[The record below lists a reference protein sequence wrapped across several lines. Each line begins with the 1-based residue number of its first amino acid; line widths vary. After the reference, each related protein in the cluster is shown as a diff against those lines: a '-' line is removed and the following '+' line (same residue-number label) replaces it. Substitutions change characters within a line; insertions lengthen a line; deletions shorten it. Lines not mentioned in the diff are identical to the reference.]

1 MTSVG
6 STVSRLSP
14 IGDVPFSS
22 HAVRANPLIACL
34 ALIGLI
40 VPTEMSLYPGGVAF
54 SPGRIGLI
62 VLFFP
67 ALFVLSKRKPHLL
80 ISDLFVCATAAWM
93 IGAAVNVSGIN
104 ALWSAPGGESFEF
117 LASYLIARAF
127 FFGPV
132 ALAGF
137 IRVLKF
143 LAFIV
148 IILGMGDFVFSR
160 LIVHESLGAIVGV
173 QTIGP
178 DYRQNLVRATSTFEH
193 PILFG
198 SFCSLIAAVSL
209 YWERN
214 GLRRSMWVSL
224 CFIGCVISLTSA
236 GLLSFFIVL
245 LSYAYDRFMRQY
257 SWRWTALL
265 IVLAGFFSIVFLVTN
280 APIGWV
286 ITHLTFDPETG
297 YFRLLIWDAAMTY
310 ISQAPLTG
318 YAFNLLHHD
327 ILDHTIDSVWLVS
340 ALRYGIPMIV
350 FLLLAN
356 VAAFSPTRKS
366 KDRPAAPMSTA
377 FTIILAMFMFTG
389 LTVHF
394 WNFTW
399 IFWGLCIGIR
409 VSLREYTLSAPA
421 VYVDQAASPSSS
433 SHLFAKYGYSGRH

>member
-1 MTSVG
+1 MPGVG
-6 STVSRLSP
+6 STLPRVTRVGALP
-14 IGDVPFSS
+14 IGA
-22 HAVRANPLIACL
+22 HAVRANPLIASL
-34 ALIGLI
+34 ALVGLI
-40 VPTEMSLYPGGVAF
+40 VPTELSLYPGGVSF
-54 SPGRIGLI
+54 SPGRIGIIL
-62 VLFFP
+62 LFFP
-67 ALFVLSKRKPHLL
+67 SLFALSKRRPHLL

-93 IGAAVNVSGIN
+93 VGAAISVSGIN
-104 ALWSAPGGESFEF
+104 AIWSAPGGESLEF
-117 LASYLIARAF
+117 FASYIIARAY
-127 FFGPV
+127 FFGPE

-148 IILGMGDFVFSR
+148 IILAMGDFVFSR
-160 LIVHESLGAIVGV
+160 YIVHESLGAIVGV
-173 QTIGP
+173 QPITP
-178 DYRQNLVRATSTFEH
+178 TYRENLVRATSTFEH

-198 SFCSLIAAVSL
+198 SFCSFMAAVSL

-214 GLRRSMWVSL
+214 GLRRSMWVCL
-224 CFIGCVISLTSA
+224 CFIGCIISLTSSA
-236 GLLSFFIVL
+236 SLSFFIVL
-245 LSYAYDRFMRQY
+245 SSYAYDRFMRQY

-265 IVLAGFFSIVFLVTN
+265 IVLATFFFVVYLVTN

-297 YFRLLIWDAAMTY
+297 YFRLLIWDAALTY

-350 FLLLAN
+350 FLFLAN
-356 VAAFSPTRKS
+356 VAAFLPTRNS
-366 KDRPAAPMSTA
+366 KDRSVAPMSTP
-377 FTIILAMFMFTG
+377 FTIILAMFMFLG

-394 WNFTW
+394 WNFLW

-409 VSLREYTLSAPA
+409 TSLREFSIRNGGPLNDAGSM
-421 VYVDQAASPSSS
+421 
-433 SHLFAKYGYSGRH
+433 